1 MKFSQRQADPRRHLV
16 GFTFVIL
23 LHVFIVHE
31 LVARLGKK
39 VVNLVRAPTKIAV
52 LDEALRRA
60 VCTGIGSTSTPLTS
74 MCI

>member
-1 MKFSQRQADPRRHLV
+1 MNFSQRQADPRRHLA

-23 LHVFIVHE
+23 LHVFIVYALITG
-31 LVARLGKK
+31 LVKK
-39 VVNLVRAPTKIAV
+39 VVDVVRAPTKIAV

-60 VCTGIGSTSTPLTS
+60 VCTGIGSTSAPLTS